1 MALYVNVL
9 KLLLVEELYSAT
21 AARLDY
27 SINTSAKGIVIK
39 LDGFNE
45 KLPVGAFVC
54 ELLELYYV
62 V

>member
-21 AARLDY
+21 AARLNY
-27 SINTSAKGIVIK
+27 SINASEKGITIK

-45 KLPVGAFVC
+45 KLPVSASDC
-54 ELLELYYV
+54 ELLELYRV